1 MFLLQQEEE
10 GRMKKTEIY
19 IGLNDQDSKVQKFE
33 TAKYV
38 SILKNVCISY
48 RVPFSFSL
56 IEGGYIH
63 ESGEYTQETTLA
75 LSLIG
80 VEHSTVEEIAQDL
93 CVFFHQES
101 VLITVGEVETY
112 SIRGGMQS
120 GDEDPS

>member
-1 MFLLQQEEE
+1 MT
-10 GRMKKTEIY
+10 KTEIY
-19 IGLNDQDSKVQKFE
+19 IGLNDQDTKEQRFE
-33 TAKYV
+33 TEKYV

-63 ESGEYTQETTLA
+63 ESGEYTQERTLV

-80 VEHSTVEEIAQDL
+80 VERTVIEEIAKDL

-101 VLITVGEVETY
+101 VLLTAGEVESY
-112 SIRGGMQS
+112 CISERLAERG
-120 GDEDPS
+120 EKKA

>member
-1 MFLLQQEEE
+1 
-10 GRMKKTEIY
+10 MKKIEIY
-19 IGLNDQDSKVQKFE
+19 VGLNDQDSKVQKFE
-33 TAKYV
+33 TSKYV

-56 IEGGYIH
+56 IEGGYIP

-80 VEHSTVEEIAQDL
+80 VERSTVEEIAQDF

-101 VLITVGEVETY
+101 VLITVGEVESY

>member
-1 MFLLQQEEE
+1 MNLLQSEKE
-10 GRMKKTEIY
+10 GLMKKTEIY

-33 TAKYV
+33 TSKYV

-80 VEHSTVEEIAQDL
+80 VEHSTVEEIARDL

-120 GDEDPS
+120 DDEDPS

>member
-1 MFLLQQEEE
+1 MT
-10 GRMKKTEIY
+10 KTVIY
-19 IGLNDQDSKVQKFE
+19 IGLNDQDTKEQKFE

-63 ESGEYTQETTLA
+63 QNGTYTQETTLV

-80 VEHSTVEEIAQDL
+80 VERELVEEIARDL
-93 CVFFHQES
+93 CAFFHQES
-101 VLITVGEVETY
+101 VLIAAGEVESY
-112 SIRGGMQS
+112 SIS
-120 GDEDPS
+120 ETL

>member
-1 MFLLQQEEE
+1 
-10 GRMKKTEIY
+10 MKKTEIY
-19 IGLNDQDSKVQKFE
+19 IGLNDQDTKVQKFE

-63 ESGEYTQETTLA
+63 ESGEYTQEATLV

-80 VEHSTVEEIAQDL
+80 VEHSTVEEIARDL

-101 VLITVGEVETY
+101 VLITAGEVETY
-112 SIRGGMQS
+112 SIREGLQQP
-120 GDEDPS
+120 DDAQP